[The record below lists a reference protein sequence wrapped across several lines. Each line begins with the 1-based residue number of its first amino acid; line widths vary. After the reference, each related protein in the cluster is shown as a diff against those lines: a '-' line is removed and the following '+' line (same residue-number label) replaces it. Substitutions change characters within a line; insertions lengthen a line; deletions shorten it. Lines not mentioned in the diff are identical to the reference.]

1 MASPKTRAPAKKTA
15 AAKKTTRRA
24 ADPDEIVDGTEFD
37 DDEDDAP
44 PERTTK
50 RMAPGDRQSAELAA
64 ALQAKRSGEP
74 VFAYPPELKDAHKP
88 YWAELVNSKPHDYF
102 NRGDI
107 PLLKLYC
114 RAAADI
120 DRLDEEIAE
129 EGSVIPNARGN
140 PVVNPKVIVRS
151 IAEGRLMS
159 LSTKLRAQP
168 ASRYDS
174 ENDRKQSAKKA
185 KADSSARA
193 LDEDDAAHSGGD
205 DDETGLLATTNR
217 VMQ

>member
-15 AAKKTTRRA
+15 PAAKKSTTRK
-24 ADPDEIVDGTEFD
+24 ADPDELVDAID
-37 DDEDDAP
+37 PDDEGDEL

-174 ENDRKQSAKKA
+174 ENDRKQSVKKS
-185 KADSSARA
+185 KADSAAKA
-193 LDEDDAAHSGGD
+193 LDEEDAIHGGGD